1 MTQKTVNAAGV
12 WFYSQTTNRYLYLL
26 RNDPKNPECWSLPGG
41 KSEIKESLLE
51 TIERECGEELGSMP
65 NYIKLMPIEKFTSDD
80 GVFAYHTFFC
90 VVENEFIPKLNHE
103 HFGYAWVDTTIVP
116 KPLHKGLWSTI
127 NFEAVQS
134 KISIIQKQLQTSQ

>member
-1 MTQKTVNAAGV
+1 MTQKTVHAAGV

-65 NYIKLMPIEKFTSDD
+65 DYVKLIPLEKFTSAD
-80 GVFAYHTFFC
+80 GGFEYNTFFC
-90 VVENEFIPKLNHE
+90 LITNEFQPILNDE
-103 HFGYAWVDTTIVP
+103 HTGYAWITAGTWP
-116 KPLHKGLWSTI
+116 RPLHPGLWATV
-127 NFEAVQS
+127 NFDAVQN
-134 KISIIQKQLQTSQ
+134 KIKTVESSIKLNC